1 MLANGITLSYKA
13 SGSGSSYTPIAGLQE
28 VPDIGVEV
36 EKIENTCLS
45 DTVKQYE
52 KGIGDAGDMEFKF
65 KYTNATWK
73 ILRGFETAS
82 KPTEFKVTYPDGA
95 SVSFSAEVSNKLGGG
110 GVNDPIA
117 ITCAMSLQSN
127 LTWADPT
134 A

>member
-1 MLANGITLSYKA
+1 
-13 SGSGSSYTPIAGLQE
+13 
-28 VPDIGVEV
+28 
-36 EKIENTCLS
+36 
-45 DTVKQYE
+45 
-52 KGIGDAGDMEFKF
+52 MEFKF

-95 SVSFSAEVSNKLGGG
+95 SVTFSAEVSNKLGGG